1 MTERTLVVTDT
12 VTGRGKGVLLL
23 PKLIATP
30 TQPRGSFV
38 ARLTLP
44 DEPPREVVAQLE
56 VSHVRGPLAP
66 FALVRLVEIADVPV
80 GAVLAWD
87 E

>member
-44 DEPPREVVAQLE
+44 GEPTREVVAVLE
-56 VSHVRGPLAP
+56 VAHIRGPLPP
-66 FALVRLVEIADVPV
+66 FALVRLPELADVPAD
-80 GAVLAWD
+80 AVLAWD